1 MFIHLL
7 FFIHSV
13 LCLSIREILSKPE
26 FDFELLTRQ
35 GFNNSERIG
44 VLMKSD
50 IDKLMRDLE
59 KEFPEMIKIR
69 SIGRSYE
76 NRSIDLLEVDA
87 RHKLVQ

>member
-1 MFIHLL
+1 
-7 FFIHSV
+7 
-13 LCLSIREILSKPE
+13 
-26 FDFELLTRQ
+26 
-35 GFNNSERIG
+35 
-44 VLMKSD
+44 MKSD